1 VSGVPAFVAS
11 DGDLLAVAEAI
22 AADWAALGVC
32 GSFLARDVDTGDHL
46 GFDVDVPVPLA
57 SVVKVPLALVVLCDG
72 DLSRPV
78 TVDPAT
84 SSVGPTGLA
93 AFRYPATV
101 AVGDLLL
108 LMLSVSDNASADA
121 LFDLVPPSTVDARL
135 REWGCAGIRVRHR
148 MNRMYECAA
157 GVSNNDFGL
166 ALELAVRDERTGRHT
181 IETLDPEHANLGT
194 ATALVDLLQR
204 VWRDEI
210 ADPGATAELRRLMAQ
225 QVFVQRLSNELR
237 ADTLRVSGKTGSFLH
252 LRHEIGVVEAETG
265 DRVAMAALTRADRR
279 ARQAPDIDFAIGTG
293 ARDAFEALR
302 RRGGPQEPNVNP
314 PRSRG

>member
-1 VSGVPAFVAS
+1 MSAVPAFVAA
-11 DGDLLAVAEAI
+11 DGALLDVAETI
-22 AADWAALGVC
+22 AAEWTALGIR
-32 GSFLARDVDTGDHL
+32 GSFLARDIDTGDHL
-46 GFDVDVPVPLA
+46 GFDVDEPVPLA
-57 SVVKVPLALVVLCDG
+57 SVVKVPLALVALCDG

-93 AFRYPATV
+93 GFRYPATV

-121 LFDLVPPSTVDARL
+121 LFDLLPPSLVDERL
-135 REWGCAGIRVRHR
+135 RAWGCTGIRIRHR
-148 MNRMYECAA
+148 LNRMYECAA

-166 ALELAVRDERTGRHT
+166 ALELAVRDERTGHHT

-194 ATALVDLLQR
+194 AAALVDLLQR

-210 ADPGATAELRRLMAQ
+210 ATPAATAELRRLMAQ
-225 QVFVQRLSNELR
+225 QVFTHRLSNELR
-237 ADTLRVSGKTGSFLH
+237 ADTLQVSGKTGSFLH

-265 DRVAMAALTRADRR
+265 DRIAMAALTRGDRR
-279 ARQAPDIDFAIGTG
+279 ARQAPDIDAAIGTA

-302 RRGGPQEPNVNP
+302 RR
-314 PRSRG
+314 RS